1 MLYLMDKIKIM
12 KKITYLVLILGS
24 LSLSAQTYQQ
34 YKKQKDYEQRYI
46 REQRQKQQNQFNQKV
61 ITAFK
66 NYAANMKKYEA
77 LVLKYKSVD
86 YVRQN
91 YPKLCNSID
100 NDWIFLSSV
109 NMSYQDSE
117 YLNSI
122 RHIWLSLGDSYQ

>member
-91 YPKLCNSID
+91 YPKLCNSLD

-109 NMSYQDSE
+109 NMSYQDTE

>member
-122 RHIWLSLGDSYQ
+122 RHIWLSLDDSYQ

>member
-12 KKITYLVLILGS
+12 KKTTYLVLILGS
-24 LSLSAQTYQQ
+24 LSLSAQTYHQ

-91 YPKLCNSID
+91 YPKLCNSLD

-109 NMSYQDSE
+109 NMSYQDTE

-122 RHIWLSLGDSYQ
+122 RHIWLSLGDSY

>member
-77 LVLKYKSVD
+77 LVIKYKSVD

>member
-12 KKITYLVLILGS
+12 KKTTYLVLILGS

-109 NMSYQDSE
+109 NMSYQDTE

-122 RHIWLSLGDSYQ
+122 RHIWLSLYDSY

>member
-12 KKITYLVLILGS
+12 KKTTYLVLILGS

-91 YPKLCNSID
+91 YPKLCNSLD

-109 NMSYQDSE
+109 NMSYQDTE

>member
-91 YPKLCNSID
+91 YPKLCNSLD

-109 NMSYQDSE
+109 NMSYQDTE

-122 RHIWLSLGDSYQ
+122 RHIWLSLYDSY

>member
-12 KKITYLVLILGS
+12 KKTTYLVLILGS

-122 RHIWLSLGDSYQ
+122 RHIWLTLGDSYQ

>member
-1 MLYLMDKIKIM
+1 MDKIKIM
-12 KKITYLVLILGS
+12 KKFILATFAFGS

-91 YPKLCNSID
+91 YPKLCNSLD

>member
-1 MLYLMDKIKIM
+1 MDKIKIM

-66 NYAANMKKYEA
+66 NYAANMKKYEV

-100 NDWIFLSSV
+100 NDWIFLSSRSLTKPTIKFIFK
-109 NMSYQDSE
+109 NRIRKQHNL
-117 YLNSI
+117 YLI
-122 RHIWLSLGDSYQ
+122 K

>member
-91 YPKLCNSID
+91 YPKLCNSLD

-122 RHIWLSLGDSYQ
+122 RHIWLSLDDSYQ

>member
-109 NMSYQDSE
+109 NMSYQDTE

-122 RHIWLSLGDSYQ
+122 RHIWLSLDDSYQ

>member
-12 KKITYLVLILGS
+12 KKTTYLVLILGS

-91 YPKLCNSID
+91 YPKLCNSLD

-109 NMSYQDSE
+109 NMSYQDTE

-122 RHIWLSLGDSYQ
+122 RHIWLSLGDSY

>member
-12 KKITYLVLILGS
+12 KKIAYLVLILGS

-91 YPKLCNSID
+91 YPKLCNSLD

-109 NMSYQDSE
+109 NMSYQDTE

>member
-122 RHIWLSLGDSYQ
+122 RHIWLTLGDSYQ

>member
-1 MLYLMDKIKIM
+1 MDKIKIM

-122 RHIWLSLGDSYQ
+122 RHIWLSLDDSYQ

>member
-86 YVRQN
+86 VEMM
-91 YPKLCNSID
+91 KEL
-100 NDWIFLSSV
+100 FLLLFQSQHGNAEQPANNHPDRLHSKHACSKSRC
-109 NMSYQDSE
+109 M
-117 YLNSI
+117 
-122 RHIWLSLGDSYQ
+122 

>member
-12 KKITYLVLILGS
+12 KKITYLVLILCS

-91 YPKLCNSID
+91 YPKLCNSLD

-109 NMSYQDSE
+109 NMSYQDTE

>member
-86 YVRQN
+86 YVGQN

>member
-66 NYAANMKKYEA
+66 NYAANMKKYEV

-122 RHIWLSLGDSYQ
+122 RHIWLSLDDSYQ

>member
-1 MLYLMDKIKIM
+1 MLYLMDKIKNK

-91 YPKLCNSID
+91 YPKLCNSLD

-109 NMSYQDSE
+109 NMSYQDTE

>member
-12 KKITYLVLILGS
+12 KKTTYLVLILGS

-109 NMSYQDSE
+109 NMSYQDTE

-122 RHIWLSLGDSYQ
+122 RHIWLSLGDSY

>member
-12 KKITYLVLILGS
+12 KKTTYLVLILGS

-91 YPKLCNSID
+91 YPKLCNSLD

-109 NMSYQDSE
+109 NMSYQDTE

-122 RHIWLSLGDSYQ
+122 RYIWLTLADSYQ

>member
-100 NDWIFLSSV
+100 NDWIFLSRV

>member
-1 MLYLMDKIKIM
+1 MM

-91 YPKLCNSID
+91 YPKLCNSLD

-109 NMSYQDSE
+109 NMSYQDTE
-117 YLNSI
+117 YLYSI
-122 RHIWLSLGDSYQ
+122 RHIWLTLADSYQ

>member
-100 NDWIFLSSV
+100 NDWIFLSNV

-122 RHIWLSLGDSYQ
+122 RHIWLSLDDSYQ

>member
-12 KKITYLVLILGS
+12 KKTTYLVLILGS

-91 YPKLCNSID
+91 YPKLCNSLD

-109 NMSYQDSE
+109 NMSYQDTE

-122 RHIWLSLGDSYQ
+122 RHIWLSLDDSYQ

>member
-12 KKITYLVLILGS
+12 KKTTYLVLILGS

-91 YPKLCNSID
+91 YPKLCNSLD

-109 NMSYQDSE
+109 NMSYQDTE

-122 RHIWLSLGDSYQ
+122 RHIWLSLYDSY

>member
-91 YPKLCNSID
+91 YPKLCNSLD

-109 NMSYQDSE
+109 NMSYQDTE

-122 RHIWLSLGDSYQ
+122 RHIWLSLGDSY

>member
-91 YPKLCNSID
+91 YPKLCNSLD

>member
-12 KKITYLVLILGS
+12 KKTTYLVLILGS

-122 RHIWLSLGDSYQ
+122 RHIWLTLADTYQ

>member
-1 MLYLMDKIKIM
+1 MDKIKIM

-109 NMSYQDSE
+109 NMSYQDTE

-122 RHIWLSLGDSYQ
+122 RHIWLSLDDSYQ

>member
-1 MLYLMDKIKIM
+1 M

-122 RHIWLSLGDSYQ
+122 RHIWLSLDDSYQ